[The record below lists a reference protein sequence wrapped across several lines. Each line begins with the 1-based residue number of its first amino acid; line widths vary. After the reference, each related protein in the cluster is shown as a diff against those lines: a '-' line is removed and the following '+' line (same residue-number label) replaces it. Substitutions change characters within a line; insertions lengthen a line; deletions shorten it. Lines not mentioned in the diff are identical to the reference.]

1 MPAGMHQRVHACCS
15 KSASHCGAQL
25 CTRARFSTRAHV
37 TPSAYFRYRHALSRA
52 PSVPQL
58 VYPLWLGRVL
68 HSVPLLLVAA
78 ALGLPRRRGALLR
91 EAAGGAA
98 AWAAA
103 AAAGTALPA
112 AVGALRAYASG
123 APAAGAGAPAVEW
136 GDRVVAP
143 WREALARAL
152 PQHATCRDPR
162 LPVWSRQHAQQAMLS
177 RPSECRALA
186 TRVYTLPVQQ
196 GAQPPA

>member
-1 MPAGMHQRVHACCS
+1 MRAAATKLCSACTALHP
-15 KSASHCGAQL
+15 SA
-25 CTRARFSTRAHV
+25 FSTRAHV
-37 TPSAYFRYRHALSRA
+37 ALSHSHACNGRA
-52 PSVPQL
+52 LSHAPGAPQL

-68 HSVPLLLVAA
+68 HSLPLLLVAA

-123 APAAGAGAPAVEW
+123 VPGGGTGAQAVDWGGCVVVLRREDSAQAVPQARDLPRPATASPLLV
-136 GDRVVAP
+136 
-143 WREALARAL
+143 
-152 PQHATCRDPR
+152 TCS
-162 LPVWSRQHAQQAMLS
+162 VSHAQQ
-177 RPSECRALA
+177 
-186 TRVYTLPVQQ
+186 TV
-196 GAQPPA
+196 